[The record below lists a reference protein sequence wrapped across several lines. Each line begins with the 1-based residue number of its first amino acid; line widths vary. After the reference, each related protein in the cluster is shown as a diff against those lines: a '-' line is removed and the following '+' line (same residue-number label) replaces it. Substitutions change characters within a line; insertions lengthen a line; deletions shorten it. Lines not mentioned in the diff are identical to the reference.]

1 MRIGELRHRIVLQNK
16 VVTEDELK
24 QQSETWTDVVTI
36 WACVEPLSGK
46 EYFAAKQTNA
56 EVSVKFTLRYLN
68 GVKPDMRVAFK
79 DRFFEIKTIIDPKE
93 KNRSLVL
100 MCTEVSV

>member
-1 MRIGELRHRIVLQNK
+1 MRIGELRHRIVLQKK

-56 EVSVKFTLRYLN
+56 EVSVKFTLRSLN
-68 GVKPDMRVAFK
+68 DVKPDMRVTFQ
-79 DRFFEIKTIIDPKE
+79 DRSFEIQTVINPKE
-93 KNRSLVL
+93 RNRSLIL

>member
-1 MRIGELRHRIVLQNK
+1 MRIGDLRHRIVLRKK

-56 EVSVKFTLRYLN
+56 EVSVKFTLRYLS
-68 GVKPDMRVAFK
+68 GVKSDMRVAFK
-79 DRFFEIKTIIDPKE
+79 DRSFEIQTVINPKE
-93 KNRSLVL
+93 RNRSLVL